1 MANTHTLIH
10 THAHMHTHTCT
21 RTHTH
26 NEWKSHIN
34 QSFQTSVCDQTDK
47 PIVLKTE
54 SGGRGT
60 QGCPGASSA
69 CCPPHLPWTAGS
81 SQSLW
86 SPGGGCLEEAAWR
99 SGRGRPPA
107 GWVLYQC
114 PPEKRQQLSCW
125 GACFRARAVSRSTL
139 HVLILQAP
147 SEGLRQ
153 QLLLRPPSPASASPE
168 CPLSSG
174 LLFLRG
180 SRCTHVSRSRAPLQ
194 KGPHQSAPS
203 VSSLGRKDSE
213 GMPTIVSVPCAYT
226 APRGFPSTLTSWL
239 CLNRTQSCAVVVGP
253 AL

>member
-114 PPEKRQQLSCW
+114 PPRKATAAFLLGSLFQGPGSVPLHPPCPHPPGPIRGPEAAAPAETPFSCQRVTRVSAVLWAPLPPRQPVYTRQPVPGS
-125 GACFRARAVSRSTL
+125 
-139 HVLILQAP
+139 P
-147 SEGLRQ
+147 SEG
-153 QLLLRPPSPASASPE
+153 
-168 CPLSSG
+168 
-174 LLFLRG
+174 
-180 SRCTHVSRSRAPLQ
+180 T
-194 KGPHQSAPS
+194 PS
-203 VSSLGRKDSE
+203 VSSISVLTGPEGLGGNANNCFSALC
-213 GMPTIVSVPCAYT
+213 IH
-226 APRGFPSTLTSWL
+226 ST
-239 CLNRTQSCAVVVGP
+239 
-253 AL
+253 